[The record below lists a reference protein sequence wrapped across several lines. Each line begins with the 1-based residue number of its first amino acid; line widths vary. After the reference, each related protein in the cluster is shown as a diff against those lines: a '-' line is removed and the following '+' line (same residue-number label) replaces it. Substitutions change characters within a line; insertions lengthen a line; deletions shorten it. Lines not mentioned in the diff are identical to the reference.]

1 MYTSM
6 STSDA
11 FEAAVCRHDA
21 QIAAL
26 GLTIWVGSEPTF
38 TDRSVQ
44 SPEWLNVALGGDKE
58 QRAKAVLGRLCQRF
72 PGGLVLRSVGRRYPG
87 EELPRW
93 NLGLYRRRDG
103 AAFWHGPPD
112 PMLAGPGTET
122 LPELDTWAAAL
133 AGELAAR
140 NFGVSHVTAENTS
153 ERRLLM
159 RAESDVANPYPT

>member
-1 MYTSM
+1 M

-11 FEAAVCRHDA
+11 FEAAVCSHDA

-44 SPEWLNVALGGDKE
+44 SPEWLNAALGGNKE
-58 QRAKAVLGRLCQRF
+58 QRAKAILAGLCRRF

-87 EELPRW
+87 EELPHW

-103 AAFWHGPPD
+103 AGLLARPARPNAGGPRD
-112 PMLAGPGTET
+112 
-122 LPELDTWAAAL
+122 
-133 AGELAAR
+133 R
-140 NFGVSHVTAENTS
+140 NPA
-153 ERRLLM
+153 
-159 RAESDVANPYPT
+159 